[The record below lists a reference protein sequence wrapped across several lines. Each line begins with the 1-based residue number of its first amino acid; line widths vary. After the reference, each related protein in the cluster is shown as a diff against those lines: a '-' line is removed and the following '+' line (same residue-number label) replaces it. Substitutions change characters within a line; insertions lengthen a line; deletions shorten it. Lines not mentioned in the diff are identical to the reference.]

1 MKRWSI
7 TLLACLALAAL
18 TACRDGGPH
27 MAAGT
32 DGAGPD
38 AARIESVAMA
48 ASQQGNAEAEQRLR
62 SWAARGM
69 PVAQR
74 ELGILYRAR
83 PGQQEEAMRLLE
95 QAARSGDAQAAFHL
109 AEAYRGIAN
118 GTHPAGARG
127 AAGAA
132 STAPPAGAD
141 GIRAASAASTAGASA
156 PAAAISNGSSPGA
169 LAWRWY
175 LAAAEKKH
183 AKAALMLG
191 LLARNGEGVPRDA
204 ARSARW
210 LEAASELGNAHA
222 MFLLSYAYREG
233 QGVPRDAAR
242 AQHWLEESAEHEYP
256 PALQELAMAVAD
268 SDAERAGHLLK
279 EAHEHR
285 RNNWNRF

>member
-7 TLLACLALAAL
+7 TLLACLSLAAL
-18 TACRDGGPH
+18 TACREGGPH
-27 MAAGT
+27 MAAGA

-38 AARIESVAMA
+38 AARIESVAMT

-118 GTHPAGARG
+118 GTSGSSA
-127 AAGAA
+127 AA
-132 STAPPAGAD
+132 SSGT
-141 GIRAASAASTAGASA
+141 
-156 PAAAISNGSSPGA
+156 SPGA

-222 MFLLSYAYREG
+222 MFLLAYAYREG

>member
-7 TLLACLALAAL
+7 TLLACLSLAAL

-27 MAAGT
+27 TKAGA

-83 PGQQEEAMRLLE
+83 PGQQDEAMRLLE
-95 QAARSGDAQAAFHL
+95 QGARSGDAQAAFHL

-118 GTHPAGARG
+118 GGSP
-127 AAGAA
+127 
-132 STAPPAGAD
+132 
-141 GIRAASAASTAGASA
+141 AGASA
-156 PAAAISNGSSPGA
+156 PAAVISNGSAPGA

-175 LAAAEKKH
+175 LAAAERKH

-204 ARSARW
+204 GRGARW
-210 LEAASELGNAHA
+210 LETASELGNAHA

-233 QGVPRDAAR
+233 QGVPRDPAR
-242 AQHWLEESAEHEYP
+242 ARHWLEESAEHEYP
-256 PALQELAMAVAD
+256 PALQELAMTVEN

>member
-1 MKRWSI
+1 
-7 TLLACLALAAL
+7 
-18 TACRDGGPH
+18 
-27 MAAGT
+27 MAAGA

-118 GTHPAGARG
+118 GTNPA
-127 AAGAA
+127 AA
-132 STAPPAGAD
+132 PQAGAD
-141 GIRAASAASTAGASA
+141 GIRAASMASTAGASA

>member
-7 TLLACLALAAL
+7 TLLACLSLAAL
-18 TACRDGGPH
+18 TACRDGGPRTK
-27 MAAGT
+27 AGA

-69 PVAQR
+69 TVAQR

-83 PGQQEEAMRLLE
+83 PGQREEAMRLLE
-95 QAARSGDAQAAFHL
+95 QAARSGDGQAAFHL
-109 AEAYRGIAN
+109 AEAYRAIAN
-118 GTHPAGARG
+118 GTDAAR
-127 AAGAA
+127 AA
-132 STAPPAGAD
+132 STAAQTAD
-141 GIRAASAASTAGASA
+141 GGIQAASAASKASA
-156 PAAAISNGSSPGA
+156 PASAAVISNGSAPGA

-175 LAAAEKKH
+175 LAAAEQKH

-210 LEAASELGNAHA
+210 LETASELGNAHA

-233 QGVPRDAAR
+233 QGVPRDTAR
-242 AQHWLEESAEHEYP
+242 AQHWLQESAEHEYP
-256 PALQELAMAVAD
+256 PALQELAMTVEN

>member
-1 MKRWSI
+1 
-7 TLLACLALAAL
+7 
-18 TACRDGGPH
+18 
-27 MAAGT
+27 MAAGA

-74 ELGILYRAR
+74 ELGILYRSR

-118 GTHPAGARG
+118 GTNPASARS
-127 AAGAA
+127 AA
-132 STAPPAGAD
+132 SAVPTAPQAGAD
-141 GIRAASAASTAGASA
+141 SLQAASKSSASA
-156 PAAAISNGSSPGA
+156 PAATISNGNSPGA
-169 LAWRWY
+169 MAWRWY
-175 LAAAEKKH
+175 LAAAEKRH

-210 LEAASELGNAHA
+210 LEASSELGNAHA